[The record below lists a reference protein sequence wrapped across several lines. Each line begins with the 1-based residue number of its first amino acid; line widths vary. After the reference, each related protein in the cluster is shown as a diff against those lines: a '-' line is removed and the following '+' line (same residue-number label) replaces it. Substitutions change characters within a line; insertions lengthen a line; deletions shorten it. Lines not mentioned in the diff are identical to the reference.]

1 MYGATVWL
9 VVCSGKTL
17 SMFLSEENH
26 SSLRTSTQMLMV
38 TGLLDDILLQQYRR
52 MPTHKRAWWSE
63 SGRVSDNDCS
73 CLHVGAWELA
83 RFLRVHMKFD
93 DLWDWERANR
103 WRVHT
108 SELSSFCLSVLAAQ
122 LLNRKLFDTRPPK
135 VTQILLEPNL
145 PTLYLTGCHNNLRR
159 AFACYA
165 HRCSSPW
172 VNSLFT
178 RLCAMGCIPNGIP

>member
-1 MYGATVWL
+1 MYCSTVWL

-17 SMFLSEENH
+17 NMFLSEENH
-26 SSLRTSTQMLMV
+26 SLLRTSTQILMV

-83 RFLRVHMKFD
+83 RFLRVHMKFE

-122 LLNRKLFDTRPPK
+122 LLNRKLIPDPRQQPK
-135 VTQILLEPNL
+135 FYWNLIFQPSIWQGATTTWDVHLL
-145 PTLYLTGCHNNLRR
+145 
-159 AFACYA
+159 CYA
-165 HRCSSPW
+165 HRCS
-172 VNSLFT
+172 
-178 RLCAMGCIPNGIP
+178 IPVSKFFVYPFMCDGLYSQ